1 MIVVRGA
8 GWHTL
13 VSGMSLEK
21 IAVGTNKDGR
31 LEVFAIEK
39 KTNKIYHIWQN
50 EPNTENWNSGWTVLG
65 NEMSAKEIAVGTNK
79 DGRLEVFAINKDDT
93 NKIYHIWQNEPNTE
107 NWNSGWTVL
116 GNGMMAKEI
125 AVQVNGTKEDGGRLE
140 VFAIKDDNTNQVHYI
155 RQNMLTS
162 ESSKTLNLR
171 WWAIP
176 ANNVP
181 PG

>member
-1 MIVVRGA
+1 
-8 GWHTL
+8 
-13 VSGMSLEK
+13 
-21 IAVGTNKDGR
+21 
-31 LEVFAIEK
+31 
-39 KTNKIYHIWQN
+39 
-50 EPNTENWNSGWTVLG
+50 
-65 NEMSAKEIAVGTNK
+65 
-79 DGRLEVFAINKDDT
+79 
-93 NKIYHIWQNEPNTE
+93 
-107 NWNSGWTVL
+107 
-116 GNGMMAKEI
+116 MAKEI
-125 AVQVNGTKEDGGRLE
+125 AVQVNGYKEDGGRLE